1 MGQPTMAL
9 SGLTEAWV
17 KDVLKGVVHLG
28 SRAAVMLPE
37 GGSASLVQATANTMP
52 KEAMDHKERQMVAIG
67 AKLVEQSQVQRT
79 ALEASMENASE
90 TSTLASIAR
99 NVSSAYEQSLRWALA
114 FLDRAEIGEDALVYQ
129 LNTDFALATMNAQ
142 DRAQLIAEWQGG
154 AITDEEM
161 RKQLERAGVAY
172 EEFDEW
178 QTKRDEQALTKPIAA
193 MPSAQGEDG
202 ADEAQGD
209 DSKGS
214 DDQPA
219 K

>member
-1 MGQPTMAL
+1 M
-9 SGLTEAWV
+9 
-17 KDVLKGVVHLG
+17 
-28 SRAAVMLPE
+28 
-37 GGSASLVQATANTMP
+37 QATANMMP

-114 FLDRAEIGEDALVYQ
+114 YLDRTPATELKYQ
-129 LNTDFALATMNAQ
+129 LNTDFAVATMNAQ

-161 RKQLERAGVAY
+161 RKQLERSGVAY
-172 EEFDEW
+172 EDFYEW
-178 QTKRDEQALTKPIAA
+178 QAKRDEQALTKPIAA
-193 MPSAQGEDG
+193 MPSATRAAAGEDG
-202 ADEAQGD
+202 
-209 DSKGS
+209 S
-214 DDQPA
+214 DDDQDAPA

>member
-1 MGQPTMAL
+1 
-9 SGLTEAWV
+9 
-17 KDVLKGVVHLG
+17 
-28 SRAAVMLPE
+28 
-37 GGSASLVQATANTMP
+37 
-52 KEAMDHKERQMVAIG
+52 MVAIG

-114 FLDRAEIGEDALVYQ
+114 YLDRAPATELKYK
-129 LNTDFALATMNAQ
+129 LNTDFAIATMNAQ
-142 DRAQLIAEWQGG
+142 DRAQLSAEWQSG

-172 EEFDEW
+172 EDFEEW
-178 QTKRDEQALTKPIAA
+178 RTKRDEQVLTKPIAA
-193 MPSAQGEDG
+193 MPSATGAAAGEDDP
-202 ADEAQGD
+202 AEAAMMT
-209 DSKGS
+209 
-214 DDQPA
+214 A